1 MDSLLQ
7 SANRNHLT
15 IQGKKNEIDNNITH
29 IMLKVESNITTD
41 KPHELWSPE
50 LHNALCIVS
59 TLKVLLIQA
68 IKKTSNRKQTKFY

>member
-1 MDSLLQ
+1 
-7 SANRNHLT
+7 
-15 IQGKKNEIDNNITH
+15 
-29 IMLKVESNITTD
+29 MLKVESNITTD

-68 IKKTSNRKQTKFY
+68 IKKLPTENKLNSTRSLWKLQLIYLGYSS